1 MITFR
6 ASLDCSAGSALE
18 RLANSR
24 PKNAKRYWAQWSGA
38 TNLVCNQAADR
49 KRETSRVRKALT
61 E

>member
-1 MITFR
+1 MIAFCALLER
-6 ASLDCSAGSALE
+6 PELD

-24 PKNAKRYWAQWSGA
+24 SKKTKICRAQRAGA

-61 E
+61 